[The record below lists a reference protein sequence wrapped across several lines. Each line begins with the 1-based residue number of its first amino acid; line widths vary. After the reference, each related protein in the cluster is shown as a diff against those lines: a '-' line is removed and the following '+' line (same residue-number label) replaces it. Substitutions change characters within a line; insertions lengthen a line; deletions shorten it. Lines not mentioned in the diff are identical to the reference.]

1 MIERLKTLYWVG
13 SSKKE
18 LRALP
23 DEVIDVFGYALHLAQ
38 VGKKHMQAKPLKGLG
53 GVLEV
58 VEDLKGDTFR
68 AVYTAK
74 FGDAVY
80 VLYCFQKK
88 SKKGIK
94 TPKPDMEI
102 IRSRLK
108 EAKAHAEGA
117 GNE

>member
-1 MIERLKTLYWVG
+1 MKKRLKELYWVA
-13 SSKKE
+13 SAKKE

-23 DEVIDVFGYALHLAQ
+23 DAVVDIFGYALHLAQ
-38 VGKKHMQAKPLKGLG
+38 EGMKHDQAKPLKGLG

-58 VEDLKGDTFR
+58 VEDHKGDTYR

-88 SKKGIK
+88 SKQGIK
-94 TPKPDMEI
+94 TPKPDMDV
-102 IRSRLK
+102 IRQRLK
-108 EAKAHAEGA
+108 AAKAHAEG
-117 GNE
+117 EEDE